1 MDWLPNFPHKVWV
14 DQGEGSFTCL
24 VNRRGWESTATAF
37 CIAIEVHE
45 HDHYTTTAPNHRFYQ
60 SQKRQKTIER
70 IPAAETF
77 ETTVIGDSCL
87 KCQHTHRHNEN
98 QNIISTKRFLIDQHF
113 ISILYQ
119 IYYHA
124 IVSMKSFVYQWSR
137 CPVY

>member
-1 MDWLPNFPHKVWV
+1 M
-14 DQGEGSFTCL
+14 
-24 VNRRGWESTATAF
+24 NRREWESIATAF
-37 CIAIEVHE
+37 CVAIEVHE

-87 KCQHTHRHNEN
+87 KCQHTQTQRKSKHNIN
-98 QNIISTKRFLIDQHF
+98 QKILNQHF